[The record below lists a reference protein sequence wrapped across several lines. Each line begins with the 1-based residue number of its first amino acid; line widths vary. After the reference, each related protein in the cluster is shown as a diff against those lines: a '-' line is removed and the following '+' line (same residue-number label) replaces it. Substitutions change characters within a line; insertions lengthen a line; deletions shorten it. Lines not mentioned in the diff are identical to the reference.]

1 MDRKEA
7 IRQYKEDPPPAG
19 VYEIRNT
26 DKGIAFVGSA
36 PNAAGRLHRHKFEL
50 KRGAH
55 ANARLQSDWNES
67 GPAAFEF
74 RVLDTLE
81 PSENPL
87 EDPRKELR
95 ELLDMW
101 VEKLRAS
108 GVEVYET

>member
-1 MDRKEA
+1 
-7 IRQYKEDPPPAG
+7 
-19 VYEIRNT
+19 
-26 DKGIAFVGSA
+26 
-36 PNAAGRLHRHKFEL
+36 
-50 KRGAH
+50 
-55 ANARLQSDWNES
+55 
-67 GPAAFEF
+67 
-74 RVLDTLE
+74 LDTLE